1 MTQLVMELK
10 SAVRTCK
17 IHKTLRVRRH
27 PVITHQSVGD
37 APTREGIQTASTL
50 ELSAH
55 ELQGDNSLYGK
66 SHEDILNKIFATSY
80 WVDRFANIY
89 VQCEP
94 IRLCI
99 VEVRCELGWGICI
112 C

>member
-1 MTQLVMELK
+1 MELK

-37 APTREGIQTASTL
+37 VLTSEGIQTASTL

-66 SHEDILNKIFATSY
+66 SHEDILDKIFATSY
-80 WVDRFANIY
+80 WVD
-89 VQCEP
+89 
-94 IRLCI
+94 
-99 VEVRCELGWGICI
+99 
-112 C
+112 